1 MGNHVCSTPPKAP
14 GALASEDILRFARL
28 YPSEP
33 GTLAHALAG
42 HPLLTLDALADAC
55 ERMNPANLLCHAA
68 RNRNG
73 EGFAPAGRPA
83 QSIGE
88 TVRAIAGAGR
98 YVMMSFVEQLPEYAE
113 LMRATVAELAP
124 AIRPRTGEPLQLRAF
139 LFISS
144 PGTLAP
150 FHFDA
155 EYNVLFQI
163 AGTKDFALYPPVA
176 PWITDESNERYHR
189 TGDNLLP
196 WHERFAR
203 EGQRVALVPGDALFV
218 PYRWPHWVTV
228 GDAPSISLSFT
239 WNSRAGFEQ
248 NDAYRLNAWLRRF
261 GLSPA
266 APAPLPARSAARS
279 VAWRALT
286 RLNLA

>member
-1 MGNHVCSTPPKAP
+1 MGNHTCVTTRTGPR
-14 GALASEDILRFARL
+14 ALSRDQILRFATL
-28 YPSEP
+28 YPGEP
-33 GTLAHALAG
+33 GTLAHGLAA

-55 ERMNPANLLCHAA
+55 ERMDPANLLCHAA
-68 RNRNG
+68 KNRNG
-73 EGFAPAGRPA
+73 EGFAPSAGPEL
-83 QSIGE
+83 SIAD
-88 TVRAIAGAGR
+88 TVRGIAGVGR

-113 LMRATVAELAP
+113 LMRATIAELAP
-124 AIRPRTGEPLQLRAF
+124 AIRPETGEPLQLRAF

-163 AGTKDFALYPPVA
+163 AGTKDFALYPPRA

-196 WHERFAR
+196 WRDSFIG
-203 EGQRVALVPGDALFV
+203 EGRRVALAPGDALFV

-266 APAPLPARSAARS
+266 APAPLPSRSAVRS
-279 VAWRALT
+279 VAWRALS
-286 RLNLA
+286 RLGLA

>member
-1 MGNHVCSTPPKAP
+1 MGNHDWVTTRTGT
-14 GALASEDILRFARL
+14 GALSRDEIVRFASL
-28 YPSEP
+28 YPEEP
-33 GTLAHALAG
+33 GKLAHGLAD
-42 HPLLTLDALADAC
+42 HPLLTLEALADAC
-55 ERMNPANLLCHAA
+55 ERMDPANLLCHTAK
-68 RNRNG
+68 NRNG
-73 EGFAPAGRPA
+73 EGFAPSARPER
-83 QSIGE
+83 SIGD
-88 TVRAIAGAGR
+88 TVRAIGGAGR
-98 YVMMSFVEQLPEYAE
+98 YVMMSFVEQLPEYAG
-113 LMRATVAELAP
+113 LMRATIAEIEP
-124 AIRPRTGEPLQLRAF
+124 AIRPKTGEPLQLRAF

-176 PWITDESNERYHR
+176 PWISDESNERYHR

-196 WHERFAR
+196 WNDSFAG
-203 EGQRVALVPGDALFV
+203 EGRRVALAPGDALFV

-228 GDAPSISLSFT
+228 GDEPSVSLSFT

-266 APAPLPARSAARS
+266 APAALPARSAARS
-279 VAWRALT
+279 VAWRALS
-286 RLNLA
+286 RLRLA

>member
-1 MGNHVCSTPPKAP
+1 MGNHTCVTTQSGP
-14 GALASEDILRFARL
+14 GALSRDEFLRFASV

-33 GTLAHALAG
+33 GTLRHALAG
-42 HPLLTLDALADAC
+42 HPLLTLEALAGAC
-55 ERMNPANLLCHAA
+55 ERMSPANLLCHAA
-68 RNRNG
+68 KNRNG
-73 EGFAPAGRPA
+73 EGFAPSAPPA

-88 TVRAIAGAGR
+88 TVRTIAGAGR

-124 AIRPRTGEPLQLRAF
+124 AIRPKTGEPLQLRAF

-163 AGTKDFALYPPVA
+163 AGAKDFALYPPVA

-196 WHERFAR
+196 WQDGFAG
-203 EGQRVALVPGDALFV
+203 EGRRVALGPGDALFV

-228 GDAPSISLSFT
+228 GDEPSISLSFT

-266 APAPLPARSAARS
+266 SPAPLPARSAARS

-286 RLNLA
+286 RLHLG

>member
-1 MGNHVCSTPPKAP
+1 MGNHSSVSAATGS
-14 GALASEDILRFARL
+14 GALSHDEILRFASL

-33 GTLAHALAG
+33 GTLAHGLAS

-55 ERMNPANLLCHAA
+55 ERVDPANLLCHAA
-68 RNRNG
+68 KNRNG
-73 EGFAPAGRPA
+73 QGFAPSERPD
-83 QSIGE
+83 QSIGD
-88 TVRAIAGAGR
+88 TVRAIADAGR
-98 YVMMSFVEQLPEYAE
+98 YVMMSFVEQLPDYAE
-113 LMRATVAELAP
+113 LMRATIAELGP
-124 AIRPRTGEPLQLRAF
+124 AIHPKTGEPLQLRAF

-176 PWITDESNERYHR
+176 PWISEASNERYHR

-196 WHERFAR
+196 WCDSFAEQAR
-203 EGQRVALVPGDALFV
+203 RVLLGPGDALFV
-218 PYRWPHWVTV
+218 PYRWPHWVSV
-228 GDAPSISLSFT
+228 GSEPSISLSFT

-248 NDAYRLNAWLRRF
+248 NDAYRLNALLRRF

-266 APAPLPARSAARS
+266 SPAPLPARSAARS
-279 VAWRALT
+279 VAWRALS
-286 RLNLA
+286 RLRLA